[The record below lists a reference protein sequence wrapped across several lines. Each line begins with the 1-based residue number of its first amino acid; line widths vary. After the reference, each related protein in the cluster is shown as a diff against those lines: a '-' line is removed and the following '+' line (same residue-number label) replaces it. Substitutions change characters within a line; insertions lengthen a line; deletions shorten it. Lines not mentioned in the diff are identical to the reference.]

1 MTRSA
6 HKQDRA
12 DIIGYAL
19 DELAAYAAKMTEEE
33 VWIDGAAVC
42 WGREAEEGRFRAEL
56 SLNPALGPGEILL
69 VSDERGARI
78 EGGSPTALLHAVYE
92 WLERLG
98 VLFEASGERTPPPAA
113 RLEPPALWVRH
124 TPSVEER
131 GIRMHLNFVQ
141 DQSFFSEDEFAAFV
155 DRTARLKLNSLIYHM
170 YTPQQWFPFEYRG
183 VRHLD
188 LSLGN
193 LDRKPIDP
201 GMIGRDR
208 VKVKTHWFPR
218 EFEDI
223 RDPEALLFA
232 VHGRLA
238 RMMARASARGIR
250 NTVSFEPESV
260 PPGILD
266 ALSANEGAGE
276 GSNLALP
283 DDWQT
288 GWSGQ
293 RLGALDARD
302 PVLLDITAERCLQ
315 AAAAFPDLNELQL
328 ISREGT
334 AWHPGPGESYDSE
347 IARLCE
353 RFGLVES
360 LFDRDGMARIVPPN
374 EGPEM
379 NPKAHPYWTVLPGN
393 DYYPTVIGSL
403 RFVELALD
411 ALADSRVRDMLAE
424 REMTASIAVYSP
436 NPETVRLMMPV
447 IAAMLPIGMRFHC
460 LADYS
465 AGDIANSLPD
475 WRPLADAGH
484 RIGVFSWLEFDG
496 LMMLAQN
503 WTSSL
508 RDNVRAAMRL
518 GAKSMSFNH
527 WRVRSLEANFAA
539 AASLCWNADDSGWE
553 ERYAASRY
561 GAGQAATA
569 IQAHGLLE
577 EASVYA
583 KRHNYNIGFTA
594 DWVIVHSTGEPGY
607 SWRVLASSARRYAA
621 AAAAFRELADA
632 LRESTDEGWRG
643 GAEQAAYLADLCGMS
658 ERHVRAVGRLQNAKL
673 PLIGYKAWPI
683 GNPHAAWPA
692 PEQLAGLLAEAEA
705 ALELEKQYMKTYAPW
720 VSTCDEQ
727 GQLFMHHQGVVEPL
741 EAFAAELRE
750 RLTEESA
757 WREEGKA

>member
-6 HKQDRA
+6 NKQDRA

-19 DELAAYAAKMTEEE
+19 RELVAFAAAMTVEE
-33 VWIDGAAVC
+33 VWIEGSAVC
-42 WGREAEEGRFRAEL
+42 WGRQADGARFRATL
-56 SLNPALGPGEILL
+56 SLNPELGPGEISLI
-69 VSDERGARI
+69 SDERGARV
-78 EGGSPTALLHAVYE
+78 EGGSPAAVLHAVYE

-98 VLFEASGERTPPPAA
+98 VLFEASGERTPPPVA
-113 RLEPPALWVRH
+113 RLDPPMLRVRH
-124 TPSVEER
+124 SPSVEER

-141 DQSFFSEDEFAAFV
+141 DQSFFSEDGFAAFV

-208 VKVKTHWFPR
+208 VKVKEHWFPR

-223 RDPEALLFA
+223 RDPEALLAA

-238 RMMARASARGIR
+238 RMMARAGARGIR
-250 NTVSFEPESV
+250 NTLSFEPESV
-260 PPGILD
+260 PPGVLD
-266 ALSANEGAGE
+266 ALSANGGAGD
-276 GSNLALP
+276 GAGLALP
-283 DDWQT
+283 EDWQT

-302 PVLLDITAERCLQ
+302 PLLLDITAERCLQ

-334 AWHPGPGESYDSE
+334 AWHPGPGESYESE
-347 IARLCE
+347 IARLSE
-353 RFGLVES
+353 RFGLDES
-360 LFDRDGMARIVPPN
+360 LFDLKALGRIVPPN

-393 DYYPTVIGSL
+393 DYYPTVVGSL

-411 ALADSRVRDMLAE
+411 ALADSRVRAMLAE

-436 NPETVRLMMPV
+436 NPETVRLMMPA
-447 IAAMLPIGMRFHC
+447 IAAMLPAGTRFHC

-484 RIGVFSWLEFDG
+484 RVGVFSWLEFDG
-496 LMMLAQN
+496 IMMLAQN

-518 GAKSMSFNH
+518 GARSMSFNH

-539 AASLCWNADDSGWE
+539 AASLCWNADE
-553 ERYAASRY
+553 EGRERRYAASRY
-561 GAGQAATA
+561 GAGQAEQA
-569 IQAHGLLE
+569 IRAYALLE
-577 EASVYA
+577 EASAYA
-583 KRHNYNIGFTA
+583 KRRNYNIGFTS

-607 SWRVLASSARRYAA
+607 SWRVLEGSARRYAA
-621 AAAAFRELADA
+621 AAAAFSELADA
-632 LRESTDEGWRG
+632 CRASADGWLG
-643 GAEQAAYLADLCGMS
+643 GAEQAAYLADLCAMS
-658 ERHVRAVGRLQNAKL
+658 EWHVRAVGRLQNAKL

-692 PEQLAGLLAEAEA
+692 PGLLAGLLAEAEA
-705 ALELEKQYMKTYAPW
+705 ALELERRYMDVYAPW

-727 GQLFMHHQGVVEPL
+727 GQLVMHHQGVIEPL
-741 EAFAAELRE
+741 EAFAAELRA
-750 RLTEESA
+750 RLAEETA
-757 WREEGKA
+757 WREEDGA